1 MTADV
6 AARHP
11 VHTVLSPFLA
21 KPGVGVGIYDRE
33 GVSPGDSYT
42 RTYTFTR
49 TSGPASPSSYGI
61 SWTGNDEMDQAQ
73 GHGWAELQPDGSL
86 KGQICFQDGD
96 EADFIARRETSSTP
110 C

>member
-1 MTADV
+1 MSLNGRWRIIGMPDCTDDYPDMVEPAYILFED
-6 AARHP
+6 H
-11 VHTVLSPFLA
+11 
-21 KPGVGVGIYDRE
+21 G
-33 GVSPGDSYT
+33 
-42 RTYTFTR
+42 
-49 TSGPASPSSYGI
+49 SGEFAFGCVTGQIFGGGAPDAVEF